1 MDLIRNNFFKKGIDK
16 QNRMCY
22 NVITIK
28 KGTEKKMKKVNIWR
42 SEYTGE
48 IYKMPVDWLPK
59 FGGWQLIGTEEED

>member
-1 MDLIRNNFFKKGIDK
+1 
-16 QNRMCY
+16 MCY

-48 IYKMPVDWLPK
+48 IYKMPIDWLPK